1 MILSLQGCM
10 AVGKT
15 SAADY
20 LKEHAPYLHVYYEDT
35 SEVIKEIASR
45 QLDKNTF
52 EDFVEIK
59 RLWIH
64 HEIKRWEKAKN
75 FPCTIMDFGAEEI
88 EFYTLNYPKAI
99 EKEWPVEEALRDE
112 LNSLKQCVPTRI
124 LFLDASEAYLRRNKE
139 SDKSRSRN
147 FFDFYL
153 QHLLPL
159 KRQWFLGQEHVDVL
173 NVDGLT
179 REEVGQQVKIWCDR
193 CLSHNKIQPS

>member
-20 LKEHAPYLHVYYEDT
+20 LTEHAPYLHVYYEDT
-35 SEVIKEIASR
+35 NALINEITRR
-45 QLDKNTF
+45 QLDKNSF
-52 EDFVEIK
+52 EDFVEIQ
-59 RLWIH
+59 RLWIQ
-64 HEIKRWEKAKN
+64 HEINRWEKAKN

-88 EFYTLNYPKAI
+88 EFYTLHYPKAI
-99 EKEWPVEEALRDE
+99 GKDWPVEEALRDE
-112 LNSLKQCVPTRI
+112 LNSLKQCMPTRI

-159 KRQWFLGQEHVDVL
+159 KRQWFLGQKHVDVL

-179 REEVGQQVKIWCDR
+179 REEVGQQVKIWCDHFH
-193 CLSHNKIQPS
+193 LLNKTQPS

>member
-15 SAADY
+15 SAANY

-35 SEVIKEIASR
+35 NEVIKEIASR

-52 EDFVEIK
+52 EGFVEIQ
-59 RLWIH
+59 RLWIQ
-64 HEIKRWEKAKN
+64 HEINRWEKAKN

-88 EFYTLNYPKAI
+88 EFYTLHYPKAI
-99 EKEWPVEEALRDE
+99 GKDWPVKEALRDE
-112 LNSLKQCVPTRI
+112 LNSLKQCMPTRI

-159 KRQWFLGQEHVDVL
+159 KRQWFLGQKHVDVL

-179 REEVGQQVKIWCDR
+179 REEVGQQVKIWCDHFH
-193 CLSHNKIQPS
+193 LLNKTQPS

>member
-20 LKEHAPYLHVYYEDT
+20 LKEHAPYLYVYYEDT

-52 EDFVEIK
+52 EDFVEIQ

-75 FPCTIMDFGAEEI
+75 FPCTLMDFGAEEI
-88 EFYTLNYPKAI
+88 EFYTLNYPNAI
-99 EKEWPVEEALRDE
+99 GKDWPVEKALGDE
-112 LNSLKQCVPTRI
+112 LKALKRCLPTRI
-124 LFLDASEAYLRRNKE
+124 LFLDASEAFLRRNKE

-153 QHLLPL
+153 QNLLPL
-159 KRQWFLGQEHVDVL
+159 KRQWFLGQEQVDVVH
-173 NVDGLT
+173 VDGLT
-179 REEVGQQVKIWCDR
+179 REEVGQQVKNWCDS
-193 CLSHNKIQPS
+193 CISN

>member
-52 EDFVEIK
+52 EDFVEIQ

-75 FPCTIMDFGAEEI
+75 FPCSIMDFGAEEI

-112 LNSLKQCVPTRI
+112 LNSLKQCMPTRI

-159 KRQWFLGQEHVDVL
+159 KRQWFLGQKHVDVL
-173 NVDGLT
+173 NVDGLI
-179 REEVGQQVKIWCDR
+179 REEVGQQVKIWCDHFH
-193 CLSHNKIQPS
+193 LLNKTQPS

>member
-20 LKEHAPYLHVYYEDT
+20 LKTHAPYLHVQFEDT
-35 SEVIKEIASR
+35 SELINEITRR
-45 QLDKNTF
+45 QLDKNSF
-52 EDFVEIK
+52 EDFVEIQ
-59 RLWIH
+59 RLWIQ
-64 HEIKRWEKAKN
+64 HEINRWEKAKN

-99 EKEWPVEEALRDE
+99 GKDWPVEKALGDE
-112 LNSLKQCVPTRI
+112 LKALKRCLPTRI
-124 LFLDASEAYLRRNKE
+124 LFLDASEAFLRRNKE

-153 QHLLPL
+153 QNLLPL
-159 KRQWFLGQEHVDVL
+159 KRQWFLGQEQVDVVH
-173 NVDGLT
+173 VDGLT
-179 REEVGQQVKIWCDR
+179 REEVGQQVKIWCDH
-193 CLSHNKIQPS
+193 CLSLNKNQPS

>member
-1 MILSLQGCM
+1 MMLSLQGCM

-20 LKEHAPYLHVYYEDT
+20 LKEHAPYLHVQYEDT
-35 SEVIKEIASR
+35 NALIKEITRR

-52 EDFVEIK
+52 EGFVEIQ
-59 RLWIH
+59 RLWIQ
-64 HEIKRWEKAKN
+64 HEINRWEKAKN

-99 EKEWPVEEALRDE
+99 GKDWPVEKALGDE
-112 LNSLKQCVPTRI
+112 LKALKRCLPTRI
-124 LFLDASEAYLRRNKE
+124 LFLDASEAFLRRNKE

-153 QHLLPL
+153 QDLLPL
-159 KRQWFLGQEHVDVL
+159 KRQWFLGQEQVDVL

-179 REEVGQQVKIWCDR
+179 REEVGQQVKIWCDH
-193 CLSHNKIQPS
+193 CLSLNKNQPS

>member
-1 MILSLQGCM
+1 
-10 AVGKT
+10 
-15 SAADY
+15 
-20 LKEHAPYLHVYYEDT
+20 
-35 SEVIKEIASR
+35 
-45 QLDKNTF
+45 
-52 EDFVEIK
+52 
-59 RLWIH
+59 
-64 HEIKRWEKAKN
+64 
-75 FPCTIMDFGAEEI
+75 MDFGAEEI

>member
-15 SAADY
+15 SAANY

-35 SEVIKEIASR
+35 NEVIKEIASR

-52 EDFVEIK
+52 EGFVEIQ
-59 RLWIH
+59 RLWIQ
-64 HEIKRWEKAKN
+64 HEINRWEKAKN

-88 EFYTLNYPKAI
+88 EFYTLHYPKAI
-99 EKEWPVEEALRDE
+99 GKDWPVEEALRDE
-112 LNSLKQCVPTRI
+112 LNSLKQCMPTRI

-159 KRQWFLGQEHVDVL
+159 KRQWFLGQKHVDVL

-179 REEVGQQVKIWCDR
+179 REEVGQQVKIWCDHFH
-193 CLSHNKIQPS
+193 LLNKTQPS

>member
-52 EDFVEIK
+52 EDFVEIQ

>member
-15 SAADY
+15 TAANY

-35 SEVIKEIASR
+35 NEVIKEIASR

-52 EDFVEIK
+52 EDFVEIQ

-112 LNSLKQCVPTRI
+112 LNSLKQCMPTRI

-159 KRQWFLGQEHVDVL
+159 KRQWFLGQKHVDVL
-173 NVDGLT
+173 NVDRLT
-179 REEVGQQVKIWCDR
+179 REEVGQQVKIWCDHF
-193 CLSHNKIQPS
+193 LLLNKTQPS

>member
-20 LKEHAPYLHVYYEDT
+20 LKKHAPYLHVQFEDT
-35 SEVIKEIASR
+35 SELINEITR
-45 QLDKNTF
+45 RHLDKNTF
-52 EDFVEIK
+52 EDFVEIQ
-59 RLWIH
+59 RLWIQY
-64 HEIKRWEKAKN
+64 EIKRWEKAKN

-99 EKEWPVEEALRDE
+99 GKDWPVEKALGDE
-112 LNSLKQCVPTRI
+112 LKALKRCLPTRI
-124 LFLDASEAYLRRNKE
+124 LFLDASEAFLRRNKE

-153 QHLLPL
+153 QNLLPL
-159 KRQWFLGQEHVDVL
+159 KRQWFLGQEQVDVVH
-173 NVDGLT
+173 VDGLT
-179 REEVGQQVKIWCDR
+179 REEVGQQVKNWCDS
-193 CLSHNKIQPS
+193 CISN

>member
-52 EDFVEIK
+52 EDFVEIQ

-193 CLSHNKIQPS
+193 CLSHNKTQPS

>member
-20 LKEHAPYLHVYYEDT
+20 LKTHAPYLHVQFEDT
-35 SEVIKEIASR
+35 SELINEITRR

-52 EDFVEIK
+52 EDFVEIQ

-75 FPCTIMDFGAEEI
+75 FSCTVMDFGAEEI

-99 EKEWPVEEALRDE
+99 GKEWPVEEALGDE
-112 LNSLKQCVPTRI
+112 LKALKRCLPTRI
-124 LFLDASEAYLRRNKE
+124 LFLDASEAFLRRNKE

-153 QHLLPL
+153 QNLLPL
-159 KRQWFLGQEHVDVL
+159 KRQWFLGQEQVDVVH
-173 NVDGLT
+173 VDGLT
-179 REEVGQQVKIWCDR
+179 REEVGQQVKNWCDS
-193 CLSHNKIQPS
+193 CISN

>member
-52 EDFVEIK
+52 EDFVEIQ

-99 EKEWPVEEALRDE
+99 GKDWPVEKALGDE
-112 LNSLKQCVPTRI
+112 LKALKRCLPTRI
-124 LFLDASEAYLRRNKE
+124 LFLDASEAFLRRNKE

-153 QHLLPL
+153 QNLLPL
-159 KRQWFLGQEHVDVL
+159 KRQWFLGQEQVDVVH
-173 NVDGLT
+173 VDGLT
-179 REEVGQQVKIWCDR
+179 REEVGQQVKNWCDS
-193 CLSHNKIQPS
+193 CISN

>member
-52 EDFVEIK
+52 EDFVEIQ

-88 EFYTLNYPKAI
+88 EFYTLHYPKAI
-99 EKEWPVEEALRDE
+99 GKDWPVEEALRDE

-124 LFLDASEAYLRRNKE
+124 LFLDASEAYLRRNK
-139 SDKSRSRN
+139 
-147 FFDFYL
+147 
-153 QHLLPL
+153 
-159 KRQWFLGQEHVDVL
+159 
-173 NVDGLT
+173 
-179 REEVGQQVKIWCDR
+179 
-193 CLSHNKIQPS
+193 

>member
-15 SAADY
+15 SAANY

-35 SEVIKEIASR
+35 NEVIKEIASR

-52 EDFVEIK
+52 EGFVEIQ
-59 RLWIH
+59 RLWIQ
-64 HEIKRWEKAKN
+64 HEINRWEKAKN

-88 EFYTLNYPKAI
+88 EFYTLHYPKAI
-99 EKEWPVEEALRDE
+99 GKDWPVEEALRDE
-112 LNSLKQCVPTRI
+112 LNSLKQCMPTRI

-159 KRQWFLGQEHVDVL
+159 KRQWFLGQKHVDVL

-179 REEVGQQVKIWCDR
+179 REEVGQQVKIWCDHFH
-193 CLSHNKIQPS
+193 LLNKIQPS

>member
-52 EDFVEIK
+52 EDFVEIQ

-99 EKEWPVEEALRDE
+99 KKEWPVEEALRDE

>member
-1 MILSLQGCM
+1 MMLSLQGCM

-20 LKEHAPYLHVYYEDT
+20 LKKHAPYLHVQFEDT
-35 SEVIKEIASR
+35 SELINEITRR

-52 EDFVEIK
+52 EDFVEIQ
-59 RLWIH
+59 RLWIQY
-64 HEIKRWEKAKN
+64 EIKRWEKAKN

-88 EFYTLNYPKAI
+88 EFYTLHYPKAI
-99 EKEWPVEEALRDE
+99 GKDWPVEEALGDE
-112 LNSLKQCVPTRI
+112 LKALKRCLPTRI
-124 LFLDASEAYLRRNKE
+124 LFLDASEAFLRRNKE

-153 QHLLPL
+153 QDLLPL
-159 KRQWFLGQEHVDVL
+159 KRQWFLGQEQVDVL

-179 REEVGQQVKIWCDR
+179 REEVGQQVKIWCDH
-193 CLSHNKIQPS
+193 CLSLNKNQPS

>member
-15 SAADY
+15 SAANY

-35 SEVIKEIASR
+35 NEVIKEIASR

-52 EDFVEIK
+52 EGFVEIQ
-59 RLWIH
+59 RLWIQ
-64 HEIKRWEKAKN
+64 HEINRWEKAKN

-88 EFYTLNYPKAI
+88 EFYTLHYPKAI
-99 EKEWPVEEALRDE
+99 EKEWPVKEALRDE
-112 LNSLKQCVPTRI
+112 LNSLKQCMPTRI

-159 KRQWFLGQEHVDVL
+159 KRQWFLGQKHVDVL

-179 REEVGQQVKIWCDR
+179 REEVGQQVKIWCDHFH
-193 CLSHNKIQPS
+193 LLNKTQPS

>member
-15 SAADY
+15 TAANY

-35 SEVIKEIASR
+35 NEVIKEIASR

-52 EDFVEIK
+52 EDFVEIQ

-112 LNSLKQCVPTRI
+112 LNSLKQCMPTRI

-153 QHLLPL
+153 QNLLPL
-159 KRQWFLGQEHVDVL
+159 KRQWFLGQEQVDVVH
-173 NVDGLT
+173 VDGLT
-179 REEVGQQVKIWCDR
+179 RI
-193 CLSHNKIQPS
+193 NKK

>member
-52 EDFVEIK
+52 EDFVEIQ

-99 EKEWPVEEALRDE
+99 GKDWPVEEALCDE
-112 LNSLKQCVPTRI
+112 LKALKRCLPTRI
-124 LFLDASEAYLRRNKE
+124 LFLDASEAFLRRNKE

-153 QHLLPL
+153 QNLLPL
-159 KRQWFLGQEHVDVL
+159 KRQWFLGQEQVDVVH
-173 NVDGLT
+173 VDGLT
-179 REEVGQQVKIWCDR
+179 REEVGQQVKNWCDS
-193 CLSHNKIQPS
+193 CISN

>member
-20 LKEHAPYLHVYYEDT
+20 LKKHAPYLHVQFEDT
-35 SEVIKEIASR
+35 SELINEITRR

-52 EDFVEIK
+52 EDFVEIQ

-75 FPCTIMDFGAEEI
+75 FPCSIMDFGAEEI

-112 LNSLKQCVPTRI
+112 LNSLKQCMPTRI

-153 QHLLPL
+153 QNLLPL
-159 KRQWFLGQEHVDVL
+159 KRQWFLGQEQVDVVH
-173 NVDGLT
+173 VDGLT
-179 REEVGQQVKIWCDR
+179 REEVGQQVKNWCDS
-193 CLSHNKIQPS
+193 CISN